1 MKLKLIYLLL
11 LSFVFFNSCE
21 YSPTGTNYKEITFT
35 DPNIGLVS
43 LSEDQ
48 TTFIRGHIGIPFA
61 AVLNDKNL
69 IAVKAYINN
78 NYLNTYYNSEAAIDF
93 DSRQYPDGFYT
104 IKLELYTTTNTGS
117 LADLSGAEA
126 YILTKQY
133 TIQIFNAPVTTPQI
147 TSLQVV
153 NNALNIK
160 WDKYTGPGFRK
171 YVLLAY
177 DEVLA
182 EIYDQDSVEIDD
194 PVFVGGV
201 GDRAIKTYIAGE
213 RFESTHQT
221 IIYNQINFISATVNE
236 QNQVVLTWERNIF
249 DNAFG
254 KYKLNRA
261 STDSSYLV
269 EITDINTT
277 SYVDTDPIFGSQIHY
292 GIMTFPKL
300 PVYVYDNPTYIT
312 APPIGQACD
321 LPQHSYL
328 KFVPGMN
335 SFYGYYN
342 STFKIFDNTMNLIKS
357 KAYSFYTGYTYYNFA
372 NSSTGDLI
380 YALSDFNAS
389 KIAKIN
395 SSTLQVEKVYDID
408 SLVGRTIG
416 YIDGINV
423 SDDNKLVI
431 ICSAYQITSGVYVFD
446 MNTETLIASQD
457 LYESSYSYDVQI
469 SKNGKYIRAED
480 NLYQLNNGT
489 LNFIGN
495 VENYSLFMNDSESIV
510 QFINIDSKAQRLKCS
525 DLSLL
530 SEISFNKILYQPK
543 LKIDPG
549 SNYVGCLAPGA
560 GSFYILDMQTAEIKK
575 RIPIVEY
582 WVLFENMTLFSNNRM
597 LKINL

>member
-1 MKLKLIYLLL
+1 MKLKLIFLLL

-21 YSPTGTNYKEITFT
+21 YSPTGTNYKEITFS

-48 TTFIRGHIGIPFA
+48 TTFIRGHIGIPFS

-78 NYLNTYYNSEAAIDF
+78 NYLNTYYNSEDAIDF

-133 TIQIFNAPVTTPQI
+133 SIQIYNAPITTPQI
-147 TSLQVV
+147 TSMQVV
-153 NNALNIK
+153 NNALHIK
-160 WDKYTGPGFRK
+160 WDKYEGPGFQK
-171 YVLLAY
+171 YVLMAY
-177 DEVLA
+177 NDVLM

-194 PVFVGGV
+194 PAFVGGY
-201 GDRAIKTYIAGE
+201 GDRVIKTYIAGE

-221 IIYNQINFISATVNE
+221 INYNQINFISATVNE
-236 QNQVVLTWERNIF
+236 QNHVVLTWERNIF

-254 KYKLNRA
+254 KYKITRA

-300 PVYVYDNPTYIT
+300 PVYVYDNPIYII
-312 APPIGQACD
+312 ASPIGQACNF
-321 LPQHSYL
+321 PQYSYI
-328 KFVPGMN
+328 KFVPGLN
-335 SFYGYYN
+335 SYYAYHN
-342 STFKIFDNTMNLIKS
+342 NTLRVYDNTMNLIKS
-357 KAYSFYTGYTYYNFA
+357 KAYSFNTGYTFYNLA
-372 NSSTGDLI
+372 HSSAGDFI
-380 YALSDFNAS
+380 YALSDINAS

-395 SSTLQVEKVYDID
+395 SSTLQVDKIYDMD
-408 SLVGRTIG
+408 SLAGKTIG
-416 YIDGINV
+416 YIYGFNV

-431 ICSAYQITSGVYVFD
+431 ICSVYQIPSGVYVFD
-446 MNTETLIASQD
+446 MNAETLIASQD

-480 NLYQLNNGT
+480 NLYQLSNGT

-510 QFINIDSKAQRLKCS
+510 QFINIDSKAQRLRCS

-543 LKIDPG
+543 LRIDPG
-549 SNYVGCLAPGA
+549 SNYIGCESQGT
-560 GSFYILDMQTAEIKK
+560 GSFYILDMETAEIKK

-582 WVLFENMTLFSNNRM
+582 WVLLQNMTLFSNNRM
-597 LKINL
+597 LKVNL